1 MFNESTNVSIK
12 VGTAPVSW
20 GIMEAEGWTVDQGY
34 VRVLDEM
41 AKAGY
46 EGTEL
51 GPYGYLPT
59 EPDSLIAELA
69 SRGLRLVSA
78 FVPVHLSDAQ
88 RHDADFRQAIKVAT
102 LLTRAGARLIVLA
115 DEMGG
120 ARMSVAGRV
129 NEQRDGMSERQ
140 WDGAVD
146 ILNRIAKT
154 CCELGLVTAFHHHA
168 GTLVET
174 PAEIERLC
182 ASTDPALIGLCLD
195 SGHYMYG
202 GGDPVEAVEKYGS
215 RIVHL
220 HLKDVRTDV
229 LQSVREDGVGF
240 LDAVRRGVFCEL
252 GKGGVDVPA
261 ITKGLMNCGY
271 KGWALVEQDVDAK
284 QPGVN
289 PYESAVRSRQYLRE
303 VIGI

>member
-1 MFNESTNVSIK
+1 MREGKVSIK

-20 GIMEAEGWTVDQGY
+20 GIMEAEGWSVHQGY

-41 AKAGY
+41 TKAGY

-59 EPDSLIAELA
+59 EPDCLISELS

-78 FVPVHLSDAQ
+78 FVPVHLADSQ
-88 RHDADFRQAIKVAT
+88 RHETDFHEAIKIARLLAVA
-102 LLTRAGARLIVLA
+102 GSRLIVIA

-129 NEQRDGMSERQ
+129 NEKRDGMSERQ
-140 WDGAVD
+140 WDDAVE
-146 ILNRIAKT
+146 ILNRIARA
-154 CCELGLVTAFHHHA
+154 CRELGLMTAFHHHA

-174 PAEIERLC
+174 PGEIERLC
-182 ASTDPALIGLCLD
+182 ASTDPSLIGLCLD
-195 SGHYMYG
+195 SGHYIYG
-202 GGDPVEAVEKYGS
+202 GGDPVDAVKKYRS

-220 HLKDVRTDV
+220 HLKDVRPEV
-229 LQSVREDGVGF
+229 LQSVREDGAGF

-252 GKGGVDVPA
+252 GEGGVDFPA
-261 ITKGLMNCGY
+261 IVRGLMDCGY
-271 KGWALVEQDVDAK
+271 EGWALVEQDVDAD

-289 PYESAVRSRQYLRE
+289 PYESAVRSRRYLRD
-303 VIGI
+303 VIGL

>member
-1 MFNESTNVSIK
+1 MREANVSIK

-20 GIMEAEGWTVDQGY
+20 GIMEAEGWTARQGY

-59 EPDSLIAELA
+59 DADCLIAELS

-78 FVPVHLSDAQ
+78 FVPVHLSDVQ
-88 RHDADFRQAIKVAT
+88 RHEADFREAMKVAT
-102 LLTRAGARLIVLA
+102 LLARAGSRLIVLA

-129 NEQRDGMSERQ
+129 NEQRDGMSERH
-140 WDGAVD
+140 WDGAVE
-146 ILNRIAKT
+146 ILNRIAKA
-154 CCELGLVTAFHHHA
+154 CRELGLVTAFHHHA

-202 GGDPVEAVEKYGS
+202 GGDPVDAVEKYGS

-220 HLKDVRTDV
+220 HLKDVRPDV

-252 GKGGVDVPA
+252 GEGGVDVSA

-271 KGWALVEQDVDAK
+271 EGWALVEQDVDAE

-289 PYESAVRSRQYLRE
+289 PYESAVRSRQYLRD
-303 VIGI
+303 VIGL

>member
-1 MFNESTNVSIK
+1 MSSEYNIK

-20 GIMEAEGWTVDQGY
+20 GIMEAEGWNGHQAYAT
-34 VRVLDEM
+34 VLDEM

-51 GPYGYLPT
+51 GPYGFLPT
-59 EPDSLIAELA
+59 EPERLIAELS

-78 FVPVHLSDAQ
+78 FVPVHLAEAQ
-88 RHDADFRQAIKVAT
+88 RHETDFHEAIKVAR
-102 LLTRAGARLIVLA
+102 LLAQAGSRLIVLA

-129 NEQRDGMSERQ
+129 NEERDGMSASQ
-140 WDGAVD
+140 WNGAVE
-146 ILNRIAKT
+146 ILSRIARA
-154 CCELGLVTAFHHHA
+154 CQGLGLVTAFHHHA

-174 PAEIERLC
+174 PPEIERLC
-182 ASTDPALIGLCLD
+182 ASTDPSLIGLCLD
-195 SGHYMYG
+195 TGHYMYG
-202 GGDPVEAVEKYGS
+202 GGDPVDAVEKYGS
-215 RIVHL
+215 RILHL
-220 HLKDVRTDV
+220 HLKDVCPEV

-252 GKGGVDVPA
+252 GEGTVDVPA
-261 ITKGLMNCGY
+261 ITQGLINGGY
-271 KGWALVEQDVDAK
+271 EGWALVEQDVDAD

-289 PYESAVRSRQYLRE
+289 PYESAVRSRQYLRD
-303 VIGI
+303 VIGL

>member
-1 MFNESTNVSIK
+1 MSIK

-20 GIMEAEGWTVDQGY
+20 GIMEAEGWGVHQEY
-34 VRVLDEM
+34 ARVLDEM

-51 GPYGYLPT
+51 GPYGYLPA
-59 EPDSLIAELA
+59 EPAALMSELSA
-69 SRGLRLVSA
+69 RGLRLVSA
-78 FVPVHLSDAQ
+78 FVPIHLANSQ
-88 RHDADFRQAIKVAT
+88 RHESDFHEAMTIARLLAQA
-102 LLTRAGARLIVLA
+102 GSPLIVLA

-129 NEQRDGMSERQ
+129 SEERDGMSNRD
-140 WDGAVD
+140 WDGAVA
-146 ILNRIAKT
+146 ILSRIAT
-154 CCELGLVTAFHHHA
+154 ACRELGLVTAFHHHA

-182 ASTDPALIGLCLD
+182 ASTDPSLIGLCLD
-195 SGHYMYG
+195 TGHYVYG
-202 GGDPVEAVEKYGS
+202 GGDPVDAVKKYGS
-215 RIVHL
+215 RILHW
-220 HLKDVRTDV
+220 HLKDVQPEV

-252 GKGGVDVPA
+252 GDGTVDFPA
-261 ITKGLMNCGY
+261 VAQGLMACGY
-271 KGWALVEQDVDAK
+271 QGWALVEQDVDVD

-289 PYESAVRSRQYLRE
+289 PYNSAVRSRQYLRD
-303 VIGI
+303 VLGL

>member
-1 MFNESTNVSIK
+1 MNSEYKIK

-20 GIMEAEGWTVDQGY
+20 GIMEPEGWNGHQAY
-34 VRVLDEM
+34 ARVLDEM
-41 AKAGY
+41 AEAGY

-59 EPDSLIAELA
+59 EPQRLIAELS

-78 FVPVHLSDAQ
+78 FVPVHLAEAQ
-88 RHDADFRQAIKVAT
+88 RHETDFHEAIKVAR
-102 LLTRAGARLIVLA
+102 LLARAGSRLIVLA

-120 ARMSVAGRV
+120 DRMSLAGRV
-129 NEQRDGMSERQ
+129 NEERDGMSASQ
-140 WDGAVD
+140 WNGAVE
-146 ILNRIAKT
+146 ILSRIAT
-154 CCELGLVTAFHHHA
+154 SCRELGLLTSFHHHA

-174 PAEIERLC
+174 PTEIDRLF
-182 ASTDPALIGLCLD
+182 ASTDPSLIGLCLD
-195 SGHYMYG
+195 TGHYMYG
-202 GGDPVEAVEKYGS
+202 GGDPVDAVEKYGS
-215 RIVHL
+215 RILHL
-220 HLKDVRTDV
+220 HLKDVRPEV

-252 GKGGVDVPA
+252 GEGAVDVPA
-261 ITKGLMNCGY
+261 ISRGLMNRGY
-271 KGWALVEQDVDAK
+271 EGWALVEQDVDAD

-289 PYESAVRSRQYLRE
+289 PYESAVRSRQYLRD

>member
-1 MFNESTNVSIK
+1 MHIK

-20 GIMEAEGWTVDQGY
+20 GIMEAEGWNGHQSY
-34 VRVLDEM
+34 AKVLDEM
-41 AKAGY
+41 AEAGY

-59 EPDSLIAELA
+59 EPELLIAELS
-69 SRGLRLVSA
+69 SRGLTLVSA
-78 FVPVHLSDAQ
+78 FVPVHLAESP
-88 RHDADFRQAIKVAT
+88 RHEADFHEAIKVAR
-102 LLTRAGARLIVLA
+102 LLARAGSRLIVLA

-129 NEQRDGMSERQ
+129 DDERDGMSEHQ
-140 WDGAVD
+140 WDGAVE
-146 ILNRIAKT
+146 ILSRIARA
-154 CCELGLVTAFHHHA
+154 CEELGLATAFHHHA

-182 ASTDPALIGLCLD
+182 ASTDPSLIGLCLD

-202 GGDPVEAVEKYGS
+202 GGNPVEAVKKYGS
-215 RIVHL
+215 RILHL
-220 HLKDVRTDV
+220 HLKDVRPAV
-229 LQSVREDGVGF
+229 LESVREDGVGF

-252 GKGGVDVPA
+252 GEGAVDFPA
-261 ITKGLMNCGY
+261 IAEGLKECGY
-271 KGWALVEQDVDAK
+271 GGWALVEQDVDAD

-289 PYESAVRSRQYLRE
+289 PYASAVRSRQYLRD
-303 VIGI
+303 VIGL